1 MDNHA
6 NQSNEIDL
14 SYVSQKIKKSLSK
27 VNDSF
32 FDAILFVKRYIIV
45 IVIVIAV
52 GVTLGTLKDENQTY
66 DQKVFVTPNFKSVD
80 YLYGQIQQLN
90 SKIRAHDTEF
100 LNKIGLKSP
109 EMIAGLDLEPIVD
122 IYEFIDEVDNEKVAS
137 RKFDLF
143 KLIAENGEMEKMLE
157 EQTTS
162 KNYNNQVIVITTR
175 GIVTKQD
182 VVDPILNYLNSDAYY
197 KQIQAEYIKN
207 LDVEITANDTLI
219 KQIDGILNSFSNRKN
234 GGNNMVSFNNDGQ
247 LNDVIETKNKL
258 VAQQALNNIKKVNYT
273 SIVKEKGTVLNFKRK
288 GITNG
293 NNKIIYP
300 VVLLLLFVFVMLFI
314 SYYKSQVR
322 KRKALAQNI

>member
-32 FDAILFVKRYIIV
+32 FDAILFVKRYIIA

-52 GVTLGTLKDENQTY
+52 GVTLGILKDENQTY
-66 DQKVFVTPNFKSVD
+66 DQKVFVTPNFRSVD
-80 YLYGQIQQLN
+80 YLYGEIQQLN
-90 SKIRAHDTEF
+90 SKIRTNDVEF

-109 EMIAGLDLEPIVD
+109 EMIAGLDLEPVVD

-143 KLIAENGEMEKMLE
+143 KLIAENGEMDKMLE

-162 KNYNNQVIVITTR
+162 KNYSNQVIVITTR
-175 GIVTKQD
+175 GLVTKQD

-207 LDVEITANDTLI
+207 LDVQIAANDTLI
-219 KQIDGILNSFSNRKN
+219 KQIDGILNSFANRKN

-247 LNDVIETKNKL
+247 LNDVIETKNNL
-258 VAQQALNNIKKVNYT
+258 VDQQALNNIKKVNYT
-273 SIVKEKGTVLNFKRK
+273 SIIKEKGTVLNFKRK
-288 GITNG
+288 GIANG

-300 VVLLLLFVFVMLFI
+300 VALLLLFVFVVLFI